1 MSQLFVKLEEVT
13 SLQTMKYGWIIFVL
27 FQLVLLLSMQPR
39 EANGACCRHEDGWCK
54 DGTFATPCC
63 GINQCN
69 MFCCNCRCRSG
80 WRSRNSH
87 GEDSQRSSRRHDHR
101 HTHDR
106 DHHHKHKGRK
116 HSDSCKYTILAM
128 WTSKE

>member
-1 MSQLFVKLEEVT
+1 
-13 SLQTMKYGWIIFVL
+13 MKYGWIIFVL

-39 EANGACCRHEDGWCK
+39 EANGACCRHVESLGLCK
-54 DGTFATPCC
+54 DYTFPTPCC
-63 GINQCN
+63 GINKCN

-87 GEDSQRSSRRHDHR
+87 GEDSQRSSRRHDH
-101 HTHDR
+101 
-106 DHHHKHKGRK
+106 HHKHKGK
-116 HSDSCKYTILAM
+116 HSDSSKYTILAM

>member
-1 MSQLFVKLEEVT
+1 
-13 SLQTMKYGWIIFVL
+13 MKYGWIIFVL

-39 EANGACCRHEDGWCK
+39 ETSGACCRPI
-54 DGTFATPCC
+54 GTICLDWTVPTPCC
-63 GINQCN
+63 GKDNCN
-69 MFCCNCRCRSG
+69 IFCCNCKCKKP
-80 WRSRNSH
+80 WFVRNRH
-87 GEDSQRSSRRHDHR
+87 GEHSQRSSRGHDRH